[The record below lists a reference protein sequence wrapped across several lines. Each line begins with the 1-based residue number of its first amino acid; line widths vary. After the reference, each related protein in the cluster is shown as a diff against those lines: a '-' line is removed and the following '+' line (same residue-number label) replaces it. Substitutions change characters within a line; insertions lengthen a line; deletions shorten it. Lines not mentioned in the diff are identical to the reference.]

1 MLYKLFLIGV
11 VIFCSTGI
19 GNVLLGERGKHIS
32 ALKKLAEGSRI
43 LAEALETQVMT
54 MPQALLAAEKATGAE
69 VFSAMIRYLRKS
81 PNKEMKEVAEAS
93 LAEITEMQL
102 LTETEREIF
111 GDFIRRVAVALTT
124 AQIRDARA
132 VFLQQMELNLEQL
145 QQEQQNRTKI
155 VKAMSLSIGLA
166 IAVILV

>member
-43 LAEALETQVMT
+43 LAEALETQAMT
-54 MPQALLAAEKATGAE
+54 MPQALLAAEKATSAE

-102 LTETEREIF
+102 LTETER
-111 GDFIRRVAVALTT
+111 
-124 AQIRDARA
+124 
-132 VFLQQMELNLEQL
+132 
-145 QQEQQNRTKI
+145 
-155 VKAMSLSIGLA
+155 
-166 IAVILV
+166 